1 MPTEPTPSTPLYEL
15 HDVRRYFKRGPT
27 EVRAVDGIDLA
38 IAPGEFIAIE
48 GPSGSG
54 KSTLLQL
61 LGGLERATSGS
72 LTFAGTELSR
82 MSDKELTQFR
92 AHDVG
97 FVFQHFNLIPTLTAA
112 ENVQA
117 PLSVSTI
124 PKTEHHARV
133 AELLEQVGLSAR
145 HEHLPSNL
153 SGGEQQRVAIARAL
167 ANRPRVILADEP
179 TGNLDTATTGEIID
193 LLAQLA
199 AETHVTVIVVTHADH
214 VAERA
219 RRRIRLRDGQVL
231 N

>member
-1 MPTEPTPSTPLYEL
+1 MSLYEL
-15 HDVRRYFKRGPT
+15 RDVRRYFNRGPT
-27 EVRAVDGIDLA
+27 EVKAVDGIDLD
-38 IAPGEFIAIE
+38 IDSGEFIAVE

-72 LTFAGTELSR
+72 LTFNGSELAR
-82 MSDKELTQFR
+82 MGDRELTQFR

-117 PLSVSTI
+117 ALAVSTV
-124 PKTEHHARV
+124 PKQEHAARV
-133 AELLEQVGLSAR
+133 DELLNQVGLGER
-145 HEHLPSNL
+145 HDHLPSNL

-167 ANRPRVILADEP
+167 ANRPRVVLADEP
-179 TGNLDTATTGEIID
+179 TGSLDSATTREIIE
-193 LLAQLA
+193 LLARLA
-199 AETHVTVIVVTHADH
+199 AETEVTVIVVTHAEH

-219 RRRIRLRDGQVL
+219 RRRIRLRDGQLL

>member
-1 MPTEPTPSTPLYEL
+1 MTSPSLYEL
-15 HDVRRYFKRGPT
+15 REVRRYFRRGPA
-27 EVRAVDGIDLA
+27 EVRAVDGIDLD
-38 IAPGEFIAIE
+38 IASGEFVAIE

-72 LTFAGTELSR
+72 LTFDDTELSR
-82 MSDKELTQFR
+82 MSDRELTQFR

-97 FVFQHFNLIPTLTAA
+97 FVFQNFNLIPTLTAA

-117 PLSVSTI
+117 PLAVSTI
-124 PKTEHHARV
+124 PRSEHAGRV
-133 AELLEQVGLSAR
+133 AQLLEQVGLAPR
-145 HEHLPSNL
+145 HDHLPSNL

-179 TGNLDTATTGEIID
+179 TGNLDTATTNEIID

-199 AETHVTVIVVTHADH
+199 VETGVTVIVVTHADH
-214 VAERA
+214 VAERT
-219 RRRIRLRDGQVL
+219 RRRIRLRDGQL
-231 N
+231 LS

>member
-1 MPTEPTPSTPLYEL
+1 MSLYEL
-15 HDVRRYFKRGPT
+15 RDVRRFFRRGPA
-27 EVRAVDGIDLA
+27 EVRAVDGIDLD
-38 IAPGEFIAIE
+38 ITPGEFVAIE

-72 LTFAGTELSR
+72 LTFDGHELSG

-117 PLSVSTI
+117 PLAVSTI
-124 PKTEHHARV
+124 PRQEHAARV
-133 AELLEQVGLSAR
+133 SELLEAVGLAAR
-145 HEHLPSNL
+145 GDHLPSNL

-179 TGNLDTATTGEIID
+179 TGNLDSVTTGEIID

-199 AETHVTVIVVTHADH
+199 AETGVTVIVVTHADH
-214 VAERA
+214 VADRA